1 MIQRHDKASQ
11 AEVVATGGAPLS
23 FGQQRMWFLD
33 KLVSG
38 SSFYHLSSAVRL
50 TGALDVDALSRAV
63 REVVDRHEVL
73 RCRIQVTDGIPVQFP
88 ADSPAL
94 EVIDLSGDAALDR
107 AREAML
113 ERSRLP
119 FDLSR
124 GPMARMCLA
133 RVAEQEHVL
142 GVTLHHIAADAWS
155 FGIMFDEIARL
166 YEAFSLGRESP
177 LPALPAQYRDFAA
190 GQRERLEDGRL
201 GADLEFWRR
210 ELAGAPSAI
219 ELPLD
224 RPRPKMASYAGASVP
239 LQVKP
244 ELAAALRKIARQER
258 STLFMVLLAAFGV
271 MLVRW
276 TGQDD
281 IVVGVPAAG
290 RGRKEFDGL
299 IGFFVNTVA
308 MRLGYSGDPAFAELV
323 RQVRATTLNAL
334 AHQELPFDA
343 LVDELNPE
351 RDLGRNPLV
360 QVVFQLENTSRGEK
374 VDQARWA
381 GVDAEWLPWN
391 DLTTTRFD
399 LSVMLTEAEGGLR
412 GELVYA
418 TELFDRETAQ
428 RAARWY
434 LHVLELVAADS
445 GTRLSQLRL
454 DNAVRVSPWRAGG
467 GGERAAT
474 VGELFLAQ
482 AARTPDAEAVACL
495 GRALSYA
502 ELSARAI
509 GLAGRLRR
517 MGVGPE
523 ATVGV
528 CLHPSL
534 ELIVAIMGIV
544 LAGGAYVPVDPE
556 SPGERVTSILKDA
569 AARVVV
575 TTSRAAAGR
584 DLSGAA
590 AVYLDVGHEV
600 ARDGLARDG
609 AVVPDPTPAAGPENL
624 LNVIYTS
631 GSTGR
636 PKGVMVRHAHVTDYV
651 TWCLQHLPVM
661 EGGSVPLTS
670 SVSFAGVTLSLFG
683 ALLSGR
689 RLVVPDP
696 DDQFSWCADRA
707 EYAFVKLTPSALRYA
722 WHRFGPCWGRWS
734 CVILASEPVRRTD
747 LELVQS
753 VPGVR
758 VVVHYGSTETNGSAV
773 WWPEGSDLPALDP
786 PIGWPISST
795 RLLVTDPWGDHAP
808 AGISGELFIGGP
820 SVARGYLGQPALTAE
835 RFLPDPYGPPGSRM
849 FRTGDLVRRR
859 ADGTLEFLGRAD
871 RQVKIR
877 GYRVELDGLEH
888 ELRSQDSVADAAV
901 TAIADPAGG
910 TAVAAYVVPV
920 PGTELTADGLR
931 GELSRTLPSYLL
943 PARLVI
949 TARLPRTTSGKVDYQ
964 SLAAIPAA
972 DIAGGDQS
980 QTPGERRMAAIWADV
995 LHTAEPGRDANFFSL
1010 GGNSLLAIQILS
1022 RVRDSFGVD
1031 LPLQAIFEV
1040 PTIRALTLR
1049 VQRTGQSL
1057 EP

>member
-1 MIQRHDKASQ
+1 
-11 AEVVATGGAPLS
+11 
-23 FGQQRMWFLD
+23 MWFLD

-63 REVVDRHEVL
+63 REVVARHEVL
-73 RCRIQVTDGIPVQFP
+73 RCRIQMTDGIPALFP
-88 ADSPAL
+88 ADGPAL
-94 EVIDLSGDAALDR
+94 EVLDLPGDAAWDR

-119 FDLSR
+119 FDMSR

-133 RVAEQEHVL
+133 RVAEHEHVL
-142 GVTLHHIAADAWS
+142 GITLHHIAADAWS
-155 FGIMFDEIARL
+155 FGIMFDEISRL
-166 YEAFSLGRESP
+166 YEAFALGRESP

-190 GQRERLEDGRL
+190 WQRERLADGRL

-210 ELAGAPSAI
+210 ELAGAPSAV

-224 RPRPKMASYAGASVP
+224 RARPKMASYAGASVP

-271 MLVRW
+271 TLARW

-290 RGRKEFDGL
+290 RGRKELDGL

-308 MRLGYSGDPAFAELV
+308 MRLRLSGDPAFTELV
-323 RQVRATTLNAL
+323 RRVRATTLNVL

-374 VDQARWA
+374 ADQARWA

-391 DLTTTRFD
+391 DLATTRFD

-428 RAARWY
+428 RAAGWY

-445 GTRLSQLRL
+445 RASLSELRL
-454 DNAVRVSPWRAGG
+454 DHPGRVSPRRGNGAV
-467 GGERAAT
+467 ERAEGAT

-502 ELSARAI
+502 ELSARAT
-509 GLAGRLRR
+509 GLAARLRR

-528 CLHPSL
+528 CVHRSL
-534 ELIVAIMGIV
+534 ELIVAVLGIV
-544 LAGGAYVPVDPE
+544 VAGGAYVPVDPE
-556 SPGERVTSILKDA
+556 SPAGRVTTILTDA

-575 TTSRAAAGR
+575 TTSRAAAGL
-584 DLSGAA
+584 DLSGVA
-590 AVYLDVGHEV
+590 AVYLDSGHEV
-600 ARDGLARDG
+600 ARDGLERDVAAPG
-609 AVVPDPTPAAGPENL
+609 PAPAAGPENL

-651 TWCLQHLPVM
+651 AWCLRHLPVT

-670 SVSFAGVTLSLFG
+670 PVAFAGVTLPLFG

-696 DDQFSWCADRA
+696 DDQFSWCADHA

-722 WHRFGPCWGRWS
+722 WHRFGPCWGRWG
-734 CVILASEPVRRTD
+734 CVILASEPVRRAD

-758 VVVHYGSTETNGSAV
+758 AVVHYGSTETNGSAV

-786 PIGWPISST
+786 PIGWPVSST
-795 RLLVTDPWGDHAP
+795 RLLVTDRWGDHAP
-808 AGISGELFIGGP
+808 AGVPGELFIGGP
-820 SVARGYLGQPALTAE
+820 SVARGYLGQSALTAE

-849 FRTGDLVRRR
+849 FRTGDLVRRLS
-859 ADGTLEFLGRAD
+859 DGTLEFLGRAD
-871 RQVKIR
+871 RQVKVR

-901 TAIADPAGG
+901 TTVADPAGG
-910 TAVAAYVVPV
+910 LALAAYVVPV

-931 GELSRTLPSYLL
+931 GDLSRTLPSYLL

-949 TARLPRTTSGKVDYQ
+949 TARLPRTASGKIDYP
-964 SLAAIPAA
+964 SLAAIREAG
-972 DIAGGDQS
+972 IAGGDHS
-980 QTPGERRMAAIWADV
+980 QAPAERTMAGIWVDV

-1031 LPLQAIFEV
+1031 LPLRAIFEA

-1049 VQRTGQSL
+1049 VQRAGTSIH
-1057 EP
+1057 P